1 MPMISIK
8 HLRLNEG
15 IYAMHK
21 PSRDYKSTKG
31 QDLDMDEF
39 SVSSKQWAKATNK
52 ICKFLC

>member
-15 IYAMHK
+15 IHAMHK

-39 SVSSKQWAKATNK
+39 PVSSKQWAKATNK